1 MSHTPVT
8 SLKAKQYLT
17 YHHNSPPPLAVMLL
31 SMTQYGKV
39 KNRQNKRDE
48 ERKNCVKHKNNLH
61 VSERKK
67 RGALTDQMSTKIAK
81 DTAFINFT
89 RLLFIIHLVKSNMCG
104 SGMVKRIVRFIYF
117 C

>member
-1 MSHTPVT
+1 
-8 SLKAKQYLT
+8 
-17 YHHNSPPPLAVMLL
+17 MLL

-117 C
+117 CQGFINFVKDSLTLLLHQITIGSVS